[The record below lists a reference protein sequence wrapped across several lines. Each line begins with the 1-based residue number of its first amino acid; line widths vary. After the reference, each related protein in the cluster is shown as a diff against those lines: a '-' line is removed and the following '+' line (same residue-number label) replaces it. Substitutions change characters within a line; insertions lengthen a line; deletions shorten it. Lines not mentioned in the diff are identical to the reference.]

1 MFKQTKK
8 RLLSPL
14 KLSRQESTVFQ
25 SPPVCG
31 AAPVLFSKYKGC
43 LHNELVTDIDYCRWI
58 LSTEDGFAT
67 KTKVFITDHFVKH
80 GISLEKKKREYRQKN
95 IY

>member
-1 MFKQTKK
+1 MFEQTKK
-8 RLLSPL
+8 RLLNPL
-14 KLSRQESTVFQ
+14 QLSRQKSTVFQ
-25 SPPVCG
+25 PPACG
-31 AAPVLFSKYKGC
+31 AAPVLFGKYKGC

-67 KTKVFITDHFVKH
+67 KTKAFITDHFVEH
-80 GISLEKKKREYRQKN
+80 DISLEKKKRKYRQKN